1 MDIFMIVM
9 RLIHIVTG
17 VFWVGGSFVMLSH
30 IVPAADAAGP
40 AGGQFMQRLMQRGLT
55 RAILGAG
62 VFNVLAGVLLYLRD
76 SAGLQL
82 SWITSPVGLTFTV
95 GALAALAALIYG
107 GAVTAPAGTR
117 MGRLGQEIQAGGKP
131 PTPEQMAQIGSLQA
145 AMVQGARIN
154 VALLAIAL
162 IAMAI
167 ARYV

>member
-1 MDIFMIVM
+1 M
-9 RLIHIVTG
+9 
-17 VFWVGGSFVMLSH
+17 
-30 IVPAADAAGP
+30 
-40 AGGQFMQRLMQRGLT
+40 T
-55 RAILGAG
+55 RAVILSAVRTPVGRYG
-62 VFNVLAGVLLYLRD
+62 GGLAGTRPD
-76 SAGLQL
+76 D
-82 SWITSPVGLTFTV
+82 
-95 GALAALAALIYG
+95 LAALIYG

-131 PTPEQMAQIGSLQA
+131 PTPEQMAQIGALQA